1 MKYIWLPLFLG
12 IMYTGSVEAQ
22 ARLEAGAIA
31 GVSYYNGD
39 INPSQQLYR
48 PAFAFGAL
56 FKYNL
61 SKHFALRVSGNYLA
75 LSADD
80 ADFATPVAQLREASF
95 STNLIDFNIIFEYN
109 FMPYTNFG
117 YVKRNKERFAP
128 YVFAGMGGYY
138 LLNGETLSNPVSIP
152 FGLGVKYNIFER
164 FTLGTEWGFRKTF
177 TDDLDGVR
185 NIQDEQHVPTL
196 HNTDWFS
203 FVGVFLTYKLGEE
216 HIACPAYE

>member
-1 MKYIWLPLFLG
+1 
-12 IMYTGSVEAQ
+12 MYTAPTQAQ
-22 ARLEAGAIA
+22 ARLEAGVIA

-39 INPSQQLYR
+39 INPSQQFYR
-48 PAFAFGAL
+48 PAFALGGI
-56 FKYNL
+56 FKYSL
-61 SKHFALRVSGNYLA
+61 SKRFDLRLSGNYLS

-80 ADFATPVAQLREASF
+80 RDFASPVAQLRDASF
-95 STNLIDFNIIFEYN
+95 SGNLIDFNIIFEYN

-117 YVKRNKERFAP
+117 YVKRNKERFTP
-128 YVFAGMGGYY
+128 YVFAGIGGHY
-138 LLNGETLSNPVSIP
+138 LLNGRTLANPVTIT
-152 FGLGVKYNIFER
+152 FRLGVKYNNFER

-185 NIQDEQHVPTL
+185 NIQDEQHVPRL

-203 FVGVFLTYKLGEE
+203 FVGVFLTYRLGEE